1 MTMKIDPRGLKRWF
15 ATSAAQL
22 QQLGASAD
30 AALVIVLPRDWPQT
44 EAPLLVR
51 VRAPSGAMQARRVAD
66 LRELGAPPGMR
77 AQVWSPA
84 ADSLLTT
91 VKLPTRSRSKIQQAL
106 PFALEDQLAGEPEEM
121 HFAYQVLGQGEL
133 AVAVTARERLDAWRE
148 AFALSGI
155 GIQSLAPLTLGL
167 ARAEGAWSALWHE
180 GQLVVRT
187 GDFSGFEAALSG
199 AAPPAILVA
208 ALRDARAQGKAPSR
222 MVVHNAPADFSA
234 AQWSTALELP
244 VERSAQDL
252 WHALTRA
259 PGLSLLAGEASAT
272 GALHPVLPRL
282 KPAAIMLSI
291 WIVGSFLFDFWQWWG
306 LSREAKRQ
314 RSEMTEI
321 FRRAFPDAKTIV
333 DPALQMQRNVAQL
346 QGMGGGPGDFLP
358 LLAKA
363 APALQASGG
372 AVLQGAQYGNGALTL
387 ELQLSDFQMLEG
399 LKRALEGRGLKV
411 ETVGA
416 NSRASGVDGK
426 LRVSP
431 QGGV

>member
-1 MTMKIDPRGLKRWF
+1 MKIHPQGLKRWL
-15 ATSAAQL
+15 ADSAAQL
-22 QQLGASAD
+22 QQLGASGE
-30 AALVIVLPRDWPQT
+30 AAITLVLPRDWPQT

-51 VRAPSGAMQARRVAD
+51 VRTAGGAAQTRRVTD
-66 LRELGAPPGMR
+66 LRELNVPPGTR

-84 ADSLLTT
+84 ADTLLTS

-106 PFALEDQLAGEPEEM
+106 PFALEDQLAGEPEDM

-133 AVAVTARERLDAWRE
+133 AVAVTARERLNAWRE

-155 GIQSLAPLTLGL
+155 GVQSLAPLTLGL

-180 GQLVVRT
+180 GHLVVRT
-187 GDFSGFEAALSG
+187 GEFSGFEAAVVD
-199 AAPPAILVA
+199 AAPPAILLA

-222 MVVHNAPADFSA
+222 MLVHNAPTNFSA
-234 AQWSTALELP
+234 AQWSAILELP
-244 VERSAQDL
+244 VEPVAQDF
-252 WHALTRA
+252 WRALTPTA
-259 PGLSLLAGEASAT
+259 SLNLLAGEASAT
-272 GALHPVLPRL
+272 GTLHPVLPRL

-291 WIVGSFLFDFWQWWG
+291 WIAGSFLFDFWQWWG

-363 APALQASGG
+363 APALQASDG
-372 AVLQGAQYGNGALTL
+372 AVLQGAQYGTGALTL
-387 ELQLSDFQMLEG
+387 ELQLADFQMLEG

-416 NSRASGVDGK
+416 NSRASGVEGK
-426 LRVSP
+426 LRVTP
-431 QGGV
+431 QGGA

>member
-1 MTMKIDPRGLKRWF
+1 MKIDPRGLKRWL
-15 ATSAAQL
+15 ADSAAQL
-22 QQLGASAD
+22 QQLGAVAD
-30 AALVIVLPRDWPQT
+30 AALTIVLPRDWPQT
-44 EAPLLVR
+44 EAPLLAR
-51 VRAPSGAMQARRVAD
+51 VRTPSGAAQTRRVTD
-66 LRELGAPPGMR
+66 LRELGVPPGTR

-84 ADSLLTT
+84 ADTLLTT

-106 PFALEDQLAGEPEEM
+106 PFALEDQLAGEPEDM
-121 HFAYQVLGQGEL
+121 HFAYHVLGQGEL
-133 AVAVTARERLDAWRE
+133 AVAVTARERLNAWRE
-148 AFALSGI
+148 AFALSGV

-180 GQLVVRT
+180 GRLVVRT
-187 GDFSGFEAALSG
+187 GELSGFEAAVG
-199 AAPPAILVA
+199 DAAPPAILIA
-208 ALRDARAQGKAPSR
+208 ALRDARAKNEAPTR
-222 MVVHNAPADFSA
+222 MVLHNAPTNFSA
-234 AQWSTALELP
+234 EQWTTLLELP
-244 VERSAQDL
+244 VEPSSQDF
-252 WHALTRA
+252 WRALSNA
-259 PGLSLLAGEASAT
+259 SSLNLLAGEARAT
-272 GALHPVLPRL
+272 GTLHPVLQRL

-346 QGMGGGPGDFLP
+346 QGMGGGPADFLP

-387 ELQLSDFQMLEG
+387 ELELADFQMLES
-399 LKRALEGRGLKV
+399 LKHALEGRALRV

-416 NSRASGVDGK
+416 NSRASGVEGK
-426 LRVSP
+426 LRVTP
-431 QGGV
+431 QGGA